1 MLLRT
6 IKYLAMGI
14 SGENDEL
21 WTTTVARKHLMSQKH
36 EKIKNK
42 NYVCSAQAHKND
54 KHTKASFNACMKI
67 TI

>member
-1 MLLRT
+1 MLLQT

-14 SGENDEL
+14 SGENVER
-21 WTTTVARKHLMSQKH
+21 WTATVARKHLMSQKH

-42 NYVCSAQAHKND
+42 NDACSAQTHKN
-54 KHTKASFNACMKI
+54 KHTKVTFNACKKI